1 MNIKKKFSENAQEY
15 GVVAA
20 LLVMVIVLSIISPQF
35 RTVNN
40 LLTLLRQASV
50 NGLIAFGMT
59 LVILTGGIDLSVGS
73 VLGLTGALFAGLIV
87 NFSVPIPL
95 ALLIALIL
103 GVVLG
108 LVSGFLVGKTKLQ
121 PFIATLITL
130 TVYRGFTMIYMD
142 GRPISN
148 LTSDEYVGG
157 SILKFIG
164 QGEVL
169 NIPVPVI
176 ILFVSFIMLYILLN
190 KSVLGRK
197 IYAVGSNERTAKLAG
212 INTDR
217 VKLFVYGMS
226 GLMSTIAAL
235 ILVSRLNSAQPTL
248 GTGYELDAIA
258 ATAIGGTSMSGG
270 RGKITGTLLGIL
282 IIAVLSN
289 GMNILG
295 ISSYYQDV
303 VKGLVILLAVLVDR
317 FNSDK

>member
-1 MNIKKKFSENAQEY
+1 MNIRKTFRKNAHEY
-15 GVVAA
+15 GALIALVILVVIMS
-20 LLVMVIVLSIISPQF
+20 LISPQF
-35 RTVNN
+35 RTFSNF
-40 LLTLLRQASV
+40 LTLLRQASV

-73 VLGLTGALFAGLIV
+73 TLGLTGALFAGLIV
-87 NFSVPIPL
+87 NVGLPIPVAVIV
-95 ALLIALIL
+95 ALVFGLL
-103 GVVLG
+103 LG
-108 LVSGFLVGKTKLQ
+108 LVSGFLVGKAKLQ

-130 TVYRGFTMIYMD
+130 TVYRGFTLIYTN

-148 LTSDEYVGG
+148 LTADEYVG
-157 SILKFIG
+157 SEFLTFIG
-164 QGEVL
+164 RGAIL
-169 NIPVPVI
+169 GIPVPVI
-176 ILFVSFIMLYILLN
+176 ILFFAFILFYLLLN

-197 IYAVGSNERTAKLAG
+197 IYAVGSNERAAQLSG

-217 VKLFVYGMS
+217 IKLFVYSIS
-226 GLMSTIAAL
+226 GLTSTVAAL

-258 ATAIGGTSMSGG
+258 ATAIGGTSMTGG
-270 RGKITGTLLGIL
+270 RGKISGTLLGIL

-303 VKGLVILLAVLVDR
+303 VKGIVILLAVLVDR
-317 FNSDK
+317 LQKD

>member
-1 MNIKKKFSENAQEY
+1 MNIRKKFRKNAHEY
-15 GVVAA
+15 GALIALV
-20 LLVMVIVLSIISPQF
+20 LLVVIMSLISPQF
-35 RTVNN
+35 RTFSNF
-40 LLTLLRQASV
+40 LTLLRQASV

-73 VLGLTGALFAGLIV
+73 TLGLTGALFAGLIV
-87 NFSVPIPL
+87 NVGLPIPL
-95 ALLIALIL
+95 AVIVALVFGLL
-103 GVVLG
+103 LG
-108 LVSGFLVGKTKLQ
+108 LISGFLVGKAKLQ

-130 TVYRGFTMIYMD
+130 TVYRGFTLIYTN

-148 LTSDEYVGG
+148 LTADEYVG
-157 SILKFIG
+157 SQFLTFIG
-164 QGEVL
+164 RGAIL
-169 NIPVPVI
+169 GIPVPVI
-176 ILFVSFIMLYILLN
+176 ILFFAFILFYLLLN

-197 IYAVGSNERTAKLAG
+197 IYAVGSNERAAQLSG

-217 VKLFVYGMS
+217 VKLFVYSIS
-226 GLMSTIAAL
+226 GLMSSVAAL

-258 ATAIGGTSMSGG
+258 ATAIGGTSMTGG
-270 RGKITGTLLGIL
+270 RGKISGTLLGIL

-303 VKGLVILLAVLVDR
+303 VKGIVILLAVLVDR
-317 FNSDK
+317 LQKD

>member
-1 MNIKKKFSENAQEY
+1 MNIRKMFRKNAHEY
-15 GVVAA
+15 GALIALV
-20 LLVMVIVLSIISPQF
+20 LLVVIMSLISPQF
-35 RTVNN
+35 RTFSNF
-40 LLTLLRQASV
+40 LTLLRQASV

-73 VLGLTGALFAGLIV
+73 TLGLTGALFAGLIV
-87 NFSVPIPL
+87 NVGLPIPL
-95 ALLIALIL
+95 AVIVALVFGLL
-103 GVVLG
+103 LG
-108 LVSGFLVGKTKLQ
+108 LISGFLVGKATLQ

-130 TVYRGFTMIYMD
+130 TVYRGFTLIYTN

-148 LTSDEYVGG
+148 LTADEYVG
-157 SILKFIG
+157 SQFLTFIG
-164 QGEVL
+164 RGAIL
-169 NIPVPVI
+169 GIPVPVI
-176 ILFVSFIMLYILLN
+176 ILFFAFILFYLLLN

-197 IYAVGSNERTAKLAG
+197 IYAVGSNERAAQLSG

-217 VKLFVYGMS
+217 VKLFVYSIS
-226 GLMSTIAAL
+226 GLMSTVAAL

-258 ATAIGGTSMSGG
+258 ATAIGGTSMTGG
-270 RGKITGTLLGIL
+270 RGKISGTLLGIL

-303 VKGLVILLAVLVDR
+303 VKGIVILLAVLVDR
-317 FNSDK
+317 LQKD